1 MTSGGNLSI
10 MKVRKV
16 LRNVNCSAKL
26 PSDLLGSS
34 QVCCIAQT
42 DELYSSAAC
51 FLCKSHMSE
60 NSNITRTPRDTGN
73 RLCDLEKQN
82 YMIKTCQAVVQ
93 VGLQV
98 SHLLFI
104 SLLVI
109 KDRFAYS
116 RTVICNVN
124 PPSVL

>member
-1 MTSGGNLSI
+1 
-10 MKVRKV
+10 
-16 LRNVNCSAKL
+16 
-26 PSDLLGSS
+26 
-34 QVCCIAQT
+34 
-42 DELYSSAAC
+42 
-51 FLCKSHMSE
+51 MSE

-73 RLCDLEKQN
+73 WLCDLEKQN

-98 SHLLFI
+98 SHLLLI
-104 SLLVI
+104 SLLVF